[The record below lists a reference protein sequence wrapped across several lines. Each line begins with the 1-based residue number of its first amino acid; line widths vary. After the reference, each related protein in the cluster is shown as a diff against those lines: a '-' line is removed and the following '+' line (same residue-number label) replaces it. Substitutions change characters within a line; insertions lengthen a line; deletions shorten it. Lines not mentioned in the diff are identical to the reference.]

1 MIYQVDSAAISQEN
15 QLVRI
20 DFSFKNGEER
30 TFIYAFKEKVKAGIL
45 LYALLMLA
53 VFSLLLQFY
62 LHRQEAE
69 SRLVQV
75 VRQETTAYII
85 AQVVLGQVEE
95 DLQECQVVA
104 EKVASQTDEKKEDAM
119 VASQTVNEK
128 EKKEEQP
135 TRESQETAEKPA
147 QTSSEQSKPI
157 ETEGSMLFQEGHVSD
172 IILKIGI

>member
-1 MIYQVDSAAISQEN
+1 M
-15 QLVRI
+15 LL
-20 DFSFKNGEER
+20 K
-30 TFIYAFKEKVKAGIL
+30 KKVKAGIL

-69 SRLVQV
+69 SQIAQV
-75 VRQETTAYII
+75 AKQEATAYIM
-85 AQVVLGQVEE
+85 AQMVLDQVEE
-95 DLQECQVVA
+95 ELQEREA
-104 EKVASQTDEKKEDAM
+104 IAKKVASQTAQMKEDAM
-119 VASQTVNEK
+119 AASQTVDEK

-157 ETEGSMLFQEGHVSD
+157 EGKGTVTFQEGQASYHVKNKQVR
-172 IILKIGI
+172 IIVALEKGGMYHYQFPVVLALKGE

>member
-1 MIYQVDSAAISQEN
+1 M
-15 QLVRI
+15 LL
-20 DFSFKNGEER
+20 K
-30 TFIYAFKEKVKAGIL
+30 KKVKAGIL

-69 SRLVQV
+69 SQIAQLAK
-75 VRQETTAYII
+75 QEATAYIM
-85 AQVVLGQVEE
+85 AQMVLDQVGEE
-95 DLQECQVVA
+95 LRERQAVA
-104 EKVASQTDEKKEDAM
+104 KEVASQTDEIKEDAM
-119 VASQTVNEK
+119 AASQTVDEK

-157 ETEGSMLFQEGHVSD
+157 EDKGTVTFQEGQASYHVKNKQVS
-172 IILKIGI
+172 IVVEVRKGGRYHYQFPVNSSLEGE

>member
-1 MIYQVDSAAISQEN
+1 M
-15 QLVRI
+15 LL
-20 DFSFKNGEER
+20 K
-30 TFIYAFKEKVKAGIL
+30 KKVKAGIL

-69 SRLVQV
+69 SQLAQV
-75 VRQETTAYII
+75 AKQEATAYIM
-85 AQVVLGQVEE
+85 AQMVLDQVEE
-95 DLQECQVVA
+95 ELQERVA
-104 EKVASQTDEKKEDAM
+104 IAKKVASQTDEMKEDAM
-119 VASQTVNEK
+119 PASQTVDEK

-157 ETEGSMLFQEGHVSD
+157 EDKGTVTFQEGQANYHVKD
-172 IILKIGI
+172 KQVRIIVALGKGGSYHYQFPVVLEGE